1 MNRYSGA
8 VLGAGA
14 LWGLM
19 GIFTR
24 ALAALGA
31 DSPGVLI
38 VRCGVAGL
46 FFAVTLL
53 VRDPRLFKI
62 KLRDFWCFIGVGI
75 CSMLFFIYCY
85 FQAIS
90 LMSLSTAA
98 ILLYTAPCVVILLS
112 AAVFK
117 ERLTVKSVLAVA
129 LSFAGCVLVSGI
141 GGKVSP
147 AGFVYGLCAGLGYA
161 LYSIFARLALRRGYG
176 SLTVNFYGCLLCTLG
191 ACAIWGAGAPLR
203 LMFSSGGSF
212 LLCLL
217 TGVVTCYLPYLLYA
231 YGLTGLET
239 GRASIMASIEP
250 VVATLAGVFVYS
262 EPLGL
267 MSGCGAAL
275 VLAAVVL
282 LNLKRRGTSP
292 PRRSQG

>member
-1 MNRYSGA
+1 MNKYTGA
-8 VLGAGA
+8 VLGAGVF
-14 LWGLM
+14 WGLT

-24 ALAALGA
+24 ALLARGA

-38 VRCGVAGL
+38 VRCGVASL

-53 VRDPRLFKI
+53 IRDPRLFVI
-62 KLRDFWCFIGVGI
+62 KLRDLWCFIGVGI

-98 ILLYTAPCVVILLS
+98 ILLYTAPSAVVLLS
-112 AAVFK
+112 AAVFGEK
-117 ERLTVKSVLAVA
+117 LTVKSVLAVA
-129 LSFAGCVLVSGI
+129 MAFIGCVLVSGI

-176 SLTVNFYGCLLCTLG
+176 SLTINFYGCLLCTLG
-191 ACAIWGAGAPLR
+191 ACVVWGAGAPLK
-203 LMFSSGGSF
+203 LMFDSGGNF
-212 LLCLL
+212 VLCLL
-217 TGVVTCYLPYLLYA
+217 TGVVSCYLPYLLYA

-239 GRASIMASIEP
+239 GKASIMASIEP
-250 VVATLAGVFVYS
+250 VVATLAGVFIYS
-262 EPLGL
+262 EPMSL

-275 VLAAVVL
+275 VLGAVVL
-282 LNLKRRGTSP
+282 LNARRRTMGP
-292 PRRSQG
+292 A

>member
-1 MNRYSGA
+1 MNKYTGA
-8 VLGAGA
+8 VLGAGS

-24 ALAALGA
+24 ALAARGA
-31 DSPGVLI
+31 GSPGILI
-38 VRCGVAGL
+38 LRCGIAGL

-62 KLRDFWCFIGVGI
+62 KFRDLWCFVGVGI

-98 ILLYTAPCVVILLS
+98 ILLYTAPSAVVLLS
-112 AAVFK
+112 AAVFG
-117 ERLTVKSVLAVA
+117 ERLTVKSVLAVVLA
-129 LSFAGCVLVSGI
+129 FVGCVLVSGI

-191 ACAIWGAGAPLR
+191 ACVIWGAGAPLK
-203 LMFSSGGSF
+203 LMFSSGGNF

-217 TGVVTCYLPYLLYA
+217 TGVVSCYLPYLLYA

-239 GRASIMASIEP
+239 GKASIMASIEP
-250 VVATLAGVFVYS
+250 VVATLAGVFVYG
-262 EPLGL
+262 EPLSF
-267 MSGCGAAL
+267 MSGCGAVL
-275 VLAAVVL
+275 VLGAVL
-282 LNLKRRGTSP
+282 LLNVKRRE
-292 PRRSQG
+292 